1 MKIFRKTGVAV
12 LLTVLMIAAAIG
24 IGRWRG
30 ARAEAVP
37 PPSSEL
43 DTSLSAGTYLNWISD
58 GADVLSD
65 AQENQI
71 ALYNANWVERYDS
84 LIAVATVSSLSED
97 IGDYAYNLGVEIEL
111 ASADG
116 ILVVNAEN
124 GDCYLA
130 VGPDYPMTDSQVS
143 SYLDR
148 YLYEDAM
155 AGNFGAG
162 VLNLFD
168 GINEFYLDNYG
179 LGYLDNSGNQV
190 YGGRSAGE
198 MLGAVVVLLVIL
210 VVIASVLDSM
220 RYTSYRQR
228 YYGVPNPPYV
238 FRPILF
244 WHGPG
249 WGWYR
254 RRWRRPPSASPQR
267 ASGPGRAARRRRLQR
282 LPGARRLRRLGR
294 KPGRRIFRR
303 SPRRGLLPGRR
314 VWRRLRRFPRGRL
327 RRRRP
332 RRRVLP
338 GRRLRGRLPG
348 RRIWPQITPRKAAS
362 LSQYAQETDRTWSQ
376 VRSAFLFGKYKTDIL
391 KYKIRFGVEIPDIPG
406 DETSYR

>member
-30 ARAEAVP
+30 AQAEAVP
-37 PPSSEL
+37 PPSSDL
-43 DTSLSAGTYLNWISD
+43 DTSLSASTYLNWISD
-58 GADVLSD
+58 GADVLSE

-130 VGPDYPMTDSQVS
+130 VGADYPMTDSQVS

-155 AGNFGAG
+155 AGNFGVG
-162 VLNLFD
+162 VLSLFD

-179 LGYLDNSGNQV
+179 LGYLDNSGDQV

-210 VVIASVLDSM
+210 LVIASVLDSM

-254 RRWRRPPSASPQR
+254 RRWRRPPPPPPR
-267 ASGPGRAARRRRLQR
+267 GPRGPGGRPGGGGFNGFQGPGGFGGSGGSRGGGFSGGTILGAGLILFSAAFGHGHMRVLMNQRRYSAVRT
-282 LPGARRLRRLGR
+282 
-294 KPGRRIFRR
+294 F
-303 SPRRGLLPGRR
+303 GLLLYGILYGIYIFIGANDLPNYLTGMILLIDLA
-314 VWRRLRRFPRGRL
+314 VGLVVACTMYGFYALFSRG
-327 RRRRP
+327 
-332 RRRVLP
+332 
-338 GRRLRGRLPG
+338 
-348 RRIWPQITPRKAAS
+348 
-362 LSQYAQETDRTWSQ
+362 
-376 VRSAFLFGKYKTDIL
+376 
-391 KYKIRFGVEIPDIPG
+391 EI
-406 DETSYR
+406 

>member
-1 MKIFRKTGVAV
+1 M
-12 LLTVLMIAAAIG
+12 
-24 IGRWRG
+24 
-30 ARAEAVP
+30 
-37 PPSSEL
+37 
-43 DTSLSAGTYLNWISD
+43 
-58 GADVLSD
+58 
-65 AQENQI
+65 
-71 ALYNANWVERYDS
+71 
-84 LIAVATVSSLSED
+84 
-97 IGDYAYNLGVEIEL
+97 EIEL

-155 AGNFGAG
+155 AGNFGVG
-162 VLNLFD
+162 VLGLFD

-179 LGYLDNSGNQV
+179 LGYLDNSGDQV

-210 VVIASVLDSM
+210 LVIASVLDSM
-220 RYTSYRQR
+220 RYTAYRQR

-254 RRWRRPPSASPQR
+254 RRWRRPPPPPPR
-267 ASGPGRAARRRRLQR
+267 GPRGPGGRPGGGGFNGFQGPGGFGGSGGSRGGEFSG
-282 LPGARRLRRLGR
+282 GARGGGFSRGGGFGGGFGGSRGGGFGGGARGGGFSR
-294 KPGRRIFRR
+294 GGGFGGGSRGGGFGRR
-303 SPRRGLLPGRR
+303 
-314 VWRRLRRFPRGRL
+314 
-327 RRRRP
+327 
-332 RRRVLP
+332 
-338 GRRLRGRLPG
+338 
-348 RRIWPQITPRKAAS
+348 
-362 LSQYAQETDRTWSQ
+362 
-376 VRSAFLFGKYKTDIL
+376 
-391 KYKIRFGVEIPDIPG
+391 
-406 DETSYR
+406 

>member
-30 ARAEAVP
+30 AQAEAVP
-37 PPSSEL
+37 PPSSDL
-43 DTSLSAGTYLNWISD
+43 DTSLSASTYLNWISD

-97 IGDYAYNLGVEIEL
+97 IGDYAYDLGVEIEL

-155 AGNFGAG
+155 AGNFGVG
-162 VLNLFD
+162 VLGLFD

-179 LGYLDNSGNQV
+179 LGYLDNSGDQV

-210 VVIASVLDSM
+210 LVIASVLDSM

-254 RRWRRPPSASPQR
+254 RRWRRPPSFCWSA
-267 ASGPGRAARRRRLQR
+267 GPPSCCCRWLWSTA
-282 LPGARRLRRLGR
+282 
-294 KPGRRIFRR
+294 
-303 SPRRGLLPGRR
+303 
-314 VWRRLRRFPRGRL
+314 
-327 RRRRP
+327 
-332 RRRVLP
+332 
-338 GRRLRGRLPG
+338 
-348 RRIWPQITPRKAAS
+348 AAS
-362 LSQYAQETDRTWSQ
+362 SS
-376 VRSAFLFGKYKTDIL
+376 
-391 KYKIRFGVEIPDIPG
+391 PPG
-406 DETSYR
+406 CGWGPFSPCWH

>member
-30 ARAEAVP
+30 AQAEAVP

-148 YLYEDAM
+148 YLYE
-155 AGNFGAG
+155 
-162 VLNLFD
+162 L
-168 GINEFYLDNYG
+168 
-179 LGYLDNSGNQV
+179 
-190 YGGRSAGE
+190 
-198 MLGAVVVLLVIL
+198 
-210 VVIASVLDSM
+210 
-220 RYTSYRQR
+220 
-228 YYGVPNPPYV
+228 
-238 FRPILF
+238 
-244 WHGPG
+244 
-249 WGWYR
+249 
-254 RRWRRPPSASPQR
+254 
-267 ASGPGRAARRRRLQR
+267 
-282 LPGARRLRRLGR
+282 
-294 KPGRRIFRR
+294 
-303 SPRRGLLPGRR
+303 
-314 VWRRLRRFPRGRL
+314 
-327 RRRRP
+327 
-332 RRRVLP
+332 
-338 GRRLRGRLPG
+338 
-348 RRIWPQITPRKAAS
+348 S
-362 LSQYAQETDRTWSQ
+362 L
-376 VRSAFLFGKYKTDIL
+376 IH
-391 KYKIRFGVEIPDIPG
+391 I
-406 DETSYR
+406 

>member
-12 LLTVLMIAAAIG
+12 LLTLLMIAAAVG

-30 ARAEAVP
+30 AQAEAVP

-43 DTSLSAGTYLNWISD
+43 DTSLSASTYLNWISD

-84 LIAVATVSSLSED
+84 LIAVATVSSLSVD

-155 AGNFGAG
+155 AGNFGVG
-162 VLNLFD
+162 VLGLFD

-179 LGYLDNSGNQV
+179 LGYLDNSGDQV

-210 VVIASVLDSM
+210 LVIASVLDSM

-254 RRWRRPPSASPQR
+254 RRWRRPPPPPPR
-267 ASGPGRAARRRRLQR
+267 GPRGPGGRPGGGGGPSGRRGYPCSGWHCLNGRERAPSCRDDPRGGGDPSNPRR
-282 LPGARRLRRLGR
+282 PGRHRGGADGCCDP
-294 KPGRRIFRR
+294 KPGDRAP
-303 SPRRGLLPGRR
+303 SGGD
-314 VWRRLRRFPRGRL
+314 
-327 RRRRP
+327 
-332 RRRVLP
+332 
-338 GRRLRGRLPG
+338 
-348 RRIWPQITPRKAAS
+348 AAEGWNGTGNHPE
-362 LSQYAQETDRTWSQ
+362 L
-376 VRSAFLFGKYKTDIL
+376 
-391 KYKIRFGVEIPDIPG
+391 
-406 DETSYR
+406 

>member
-1 MKIFRKTGVAV
+1 M
-12 LLTVLMIAAAIG
+12 
-24 IGRWRG
+24 
-30 ARAEAVP
+30 P
-37 PPSSEL
+37 PPSSDL
-43 DTSLSAGTYLNWISD
+43 DTSLSASTYLNWISD
-58 GADVLSD
+58 GADVLSE

-155 AGNFGAG
+155 AGNFGVG
-162 VLNLFD
+162 VLSLFD

-179 LGYLDNSGNQV
+179 LGYLDNSGGQV

-210 VVIASVLDSM
+210 LVIASVLDSM

-244 WHGPG
+244 WHGPAVPILPSISPRKVLTICVIRLHFMQKPG
-249 WGWYR
+249 S
-254 RRWRRPPSASPQR
+254 RRPMSCGLLVR
-267 ASGPGRAARRRRLQR
+267 AVVGVRSDGRLSNFHRCH
-282 LPGARRLRRLGR
+282 LRSRTGVN
-294 KPGRRIFRR
+294 RR
-303 SPRRGLLPGRR
+303 SA
-314 VWRRLRRFPRGRL
+314 
-327 RRRRP
+327 
-332 RRRVLP
+332 
-338 GRRLRGRLPG
+338 
-348 RRIWPQITPRKAAS
+348 IC
-362 LSQYAQETDRTWSQ
+362 
-376 VRSAFLFGKYKTDIL
+376 
-391 KYKIRFGVEIPDIPG
+391 
-406 DETSYR
+406 

>member
-30 ARAEAVP
+30 AQAEAVP

-228 YYGVPNPPYV
+228 YYGVAGAGTGGVGGGPLRLPPEGLGA
-238 FRPILF
+238 RAA
-244 WHGPG
+244 GPAEAASTASRG
-249 WGWYR
+249 PAASAAREEAGAADF
-254 RRWRRPPSASPQR
+254 PAEPAAGASPGAAGLEAASAVPAGAASAAAPAEEGSPGAA
-267 ASGPGRAARRRRLQR
+267 ASGEA
-282 LPGARRLRRLGR
+282 PGAADLAADNAPEGR
-294 KPGRRIFRR
+294 FLITVRTRNGPYLESGA
-303 SPRRGLLPGRR
+303 
-314 VWRRLRRFPRGRL
+314 VRF
-327 RRRRP
+327 
-332 RRRVLP
+332 
-338 GRRLRGRLPG
+338 
-348 RRIWPQITPRKAAS
+348 
-362 LSQYAQETDRTWSQ
+362 
-376 VRSAFLFGKYKTDIL
+376 FMFCKYKTDIL